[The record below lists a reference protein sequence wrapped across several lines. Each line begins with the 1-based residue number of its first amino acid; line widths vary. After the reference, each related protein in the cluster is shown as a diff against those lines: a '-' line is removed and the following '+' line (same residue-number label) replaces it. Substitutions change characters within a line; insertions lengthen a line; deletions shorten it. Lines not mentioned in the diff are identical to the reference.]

1 MSMRKSLAVVAFAAP
16 LALVACGGGEK
27 QEAPAAAP
35 ATTQAAAPAAGAGGG
50 AASGSASI
58 TGKISFAGTAPAP
71 EKIKVSADPYCQ
83 KEHKDGLER
92 KVVDVKDGGLKD
104 VFVYVKSGLTGTYPA
119 PTEAVEL
126 DQQGCMYKPHMVVLQ
141 VGQPLKIKNND
152 ETLHNIHPRPS
163 VNGEFNIGQP
173 RKGMESTKTFD
184 KKEVMIPVGCDV
196 HPWMRSYISV
206 LDNPFYAVT
215 DEDGKFEIK
224 GLPPGTYTVEVW
236 HETLGTQ
243 SQSVTVDGKTPAAVT
258 AVFKPAA
265 S

>member
-1 MSMRKSLAVVAFAAP
+1 MSMRKSLAVVALAAP
-16 LALVACGGGEK
+16 LALVGCGGGEK
-27 QEAPAAAP
+27 EAPAAAP
-35 ATTQAAAPAAGAGGG
+35 ATTTAAAPAATDAG
-50 AASGSASI
+50 AAAKGSASI
-58 TGKISFAGTAPAP
+58 SGKISFAGTAPAP

-104 VFVYVKSGLTGTYPA
+104 VFVYVKSGVTGTYPA

-126 DQQGCMYKPHMVVLQ
+126 DQSGCMYKPHIVALQ

-152 ETLHNIHPRPS
+152 ETLHNIHPRPA

-206 LDNPFYAVT
+206 LDHPFFAVT
-215 DEDGKFEIK
+215 DEDGKYEIK
-224 GLPPGTYTVEVW
+224 GLPAGEYEIEAVHEKLKSQTGKLTVKDGEKA
-236 HETLGTQ
+236 TLDLSYKG
-243 SQSVTVDGKTPAAVT
+243 
-258 AVFKPAA
+258 
-265 S
+265 

>member
-35 ATTQAAAPAAGAGGG
+35 ASTTAAAPAADAG
-50 AASGSASI
+50 AAKGSASI
-58 TGKISFAGTAPAP
+58 AGKISFAGTAPAA

-152 ETLHNIHPRPS
+152 ETLHNIHPRPA
-163 VNGEFNIGQP
+163 VNQEFNIGQP

-184 KKEVMIPVGCDV
+184 KKEVMIPVG
-196 HPWMRSYISV
+196 
-206 LDNPFYAVT
+206 
-215 DEDGKFEIK
+215 
-224 GLPPGTYTVEVW
+224 
-236 HETLGTQ
+236 
-243 SQSVTVDGKTPAAVT
+243 
-258 AVFKPAA
+258 
-265 S
+265 

>member
-35 ATTQAAAPAAGAGGG
+35 ASTTAAAPAADAG
-50 AASGSASI
+50 AAKGSASI
-58 TGKISFAGTAPAP
+58 AGKISFAGTAPAA

-104 VFVYVKSGLTGTYPA
+104 VFVYVKSGVTGTYPA

-126 DQQGCMYKPHMVVLQ
+126 DQQGCMYKPHIVVLQ

-152 ETLHNIHPRPS
+152 ETLHNIHPRPA
-163 VNGEFNIGQP
+163 VNSEFNIGQP

-206 LDNPFYAVT
+206 MDNPFFAVT

-224 GLPPGTYTVEVW
+224 GLPAGEYEIEAVHEKLKSQTGKITVKDGEKA
-236 HETLGTQ
+236 TLDLSYKG
-243 SQSVTVDGKTPAAVT
+243 
-258 AVFKPAA
+258 
-265 S
+265 

>member
-35 ATTQAAAPAAGAGGG
+35 ASTTAAAPAADAG
-50 AASGSASI
+50 AAKGSASI
-58 TGKISFAGTAPAP
+58 AGKISFAGTAPAA

-104 VFVYVKSGLTGTYPA
+104 VFVYVKSGVTGTYPA

-126 DQQGCMYKPHMVVLQ
+126 DQQGCMYKPHIVVLQ

-152 ETLHNIHPRPS
+152 ETLHNIHPRPA
-163 VNGEFNIGQP
+163 VNQEFNIGQP

-224 GLPPGTYTVEVW
+224 GLPAGEYEIEAVHEKLKSQTGKITVKDGEKA
-236 HETLGTQ
+236 TLDLSYKG
-243 SQSVTVDGKTPAAVT
+243 
-258 AVFKPAA
+258 
-265 S
+265 

>member
-1 MSMRKSLAVVAFAAP
+1 MSMRKSLAVITFAAP

-35 ATTQAAAPAAGAGGG
+35 ASSQAAAPAGGAGAGK
-50 AASGSASI
+50 GSASVS
-58 TGKISFAGTAPAP
+58 GKVSFAGAAPAA

-92 KVVDVKDGGLKD
+92 KTVDVKDGGVKD
-104 VFVYVKSGLTGTYPA
+104 VFVYVKSGISGTYPP
-119 PTEAVEL
+119 PTDSVEL
-126 DQQGCMYKPHMVVLQ
+126 DQQGCMYKPHLVALQ

-152 ETLHNIHPRPS
+152 ETLHNIHPRPT
-163 VNGEFNIGQP
+163 VNAEFNIGHP

-184 KKEVMIPVGCDV
+184 KKEIMIPVGCDV

-206 LDNPFYAVT
+206 VDHPFFAVT

-224 GLPPGTYTVEVW
+224 GLPAGEYEIEAIHEKLKSTTGKITVK
-236 HETLGTQ
+236 
-243 SQSVTVDGKTPAAVT
+243 DGEAA
-258 AVFKPAA
+258 KLDLNYQG
-265 S
+265 

>member
-1 MSMRKSLAVVAFAAP
+1 MFMRKTLAVVAFTAP
-16 LALVACGGGEK
+16 LAFVACGGGEK

-35 ATTQAAAPAAGAGGG
+35 ATTQAAAPGAAAGG
-50 AASGSASI
+50 AAAKGSASI
-58 TGKISFAGTAPAP
+58 GGKISFAGTAPAP

-104 VFVYVKSGLTGTYPA
+104 VFVYVKSGVTGTYPP
-119 PTEAVEL
+119 PTDPVEL
-126 DQQGCMYKPHMVVLQ
+126 DQSGCMYKPHIVALQ

-152 ETLHNIHPRPS
+152 ETLHNIHPRPV
-163 VNGEFNIGQP
+163 VNAEFNIGQP

-206 LDNPFYAVT
+206 LDHPFFAVT
-215 DEDGKFEIK
+215 DEDGKYEIK
-224 GLPPGTYTVEVW
+224 GLPAGEYEVEAVHEKLKSQTGKITVKDGEKA
-236 HETLGTQ
+236 TLDLSYKG
-243 SQSVTVDGKTPAAVT
+243 
-258 AVFKPAA
+258 
-265 S
+265 

>member
-1 MSMRKSLAVVAFAAP
+1 MSMRKSLAVVALAAP

-35 ATTQAAAPAAGAGGG
+35 ATTTAAAPAADAG
-50 AASGSASI
+50 AAKGSASI
-58 TGKISFAGTAPAP
+58 SGKISFAGTAPAP

-104 VFVYVKSGLTGTYPA
+104 VLVYVKSGVTGTYPA

-126 DQQGCMYKPHMVVLQ
+126 DQQGCMYKPHLVALQ

-152 ETLHNIHPRPS
+152 ETLHNIHPRPT

-196 HPWMRSYISV
+196 HPWMRSYITV
-206 LDNPFYAVT
+206 LDNPFFAVT
-215 DEDGKFEIK
+215 DEDGKYEIK
-224 GLPPGTYTVEVW
+224 GLPAGEYEIEAVHEKLKSQTGKLTVKDGEKA
-236 HETLGTQ
+236 TLDLSYKG
-243 SQSVTVDGKTPAAVT
+243 
-258 AVFKPAA
+258 
-265 S
+265 

>member
-1 MSMRKSLAVVAFAAP
+1 MSMRKSLAVVTFAAP

-27 QEAPAAAP
+27 QEAAPAAAP
-35 ATTQAAAPAAGAGGG
+35 ASSQAAAPAGGAGA
-50 AASGSASI
+50 AKGSASVS
-58 TGKISFAGTAPAP
+58 GKVSFAGTAPAA

-92 KVVDVKDGGLKD
+92 KTVDVKDGGVKD

-119 PTEAVEL
+119 PTESVEL
-126 DQQGCMYKPHMVVLQ
+126 DQQGCMYKPHLVALQ

-163 VNGEFNIGQP
+163 VNQEFNIGQP

-206 LDNPFYAVT
+206 VDHPFFAVT

-224 GLPPGTYTVEVW
+224 GLPAGEYEIEAIHEKLKSTTGKITVK
-236 HETLGTQ
+236 
-243 SQSVTVDGKTPAAVT
+243 DGEAA
-258 AVFKPAA
+258 KLDLNYQG
-265 S
+265 

>member
-1 MSMRKSLAVVAFAAP
+1 MSMRKSLAVVALAAP

-27 QEAPAAAP
+27 EAPASAP
-35 ATTQAAAPAAGAGGG
+35 ATTAAAAPAAGG
-50 AASGSASI
+50 AAKGSASI
-58 TGKISFAGTAPAP
+58 SGKISFAGDAPAP

-104 VFVYVKSGLTGTYPA
+104 VFVYVKSGVTGTYPA
-119 PTEAVEL
+119 PTEAIEL
-126 DQQGCMYKPHMVVLQ
+126 DQQGCMYKPHIVALQ

-152 ETLHNIHPRPS
+152 ETLHNIHPRPAI
-163 VNGEFNIGQP
+163 NAEFNIGQP

-206 LDNPFYAVT
+206 VDHPFYAVT

-224 GLPPGTYTVEVW
+224 GLPAGEYEIEAVHEKLKSTTGKITVK
-236 HETLGTQ
+236 
-243 SQSVTVDGKTPAAVT
+243 DGESAKLDLNYQG
-258 AVFKPAA
+258 
-265 S
+265 

>member
-35 ATTQAAAPAAGAGGG
+35 ATTTAAAPAAEAG
-50 AASGSASI
+50 AAKGSASI
-58 TGKISFAGTAPAP
+58 AGKISFAGTAPAA

-152 ETLHNIHPRPS
+152 ETLHNIHPRPA
-163 VNGEFNIGQP
+163 VNSEFNIGQP

-206 LDNPFYAVT
+206 LDNPFFAVT
-215 DEDGKFEIK
+215 DEDGKYEIK
-224 GLPPGTYTVEVW
+224 GLPPGEYEIEAVHEKLKSQTGKITVKDGEKA
-236 HETLGTQ
+236 TLDLSYKG
-243 SQSVTVDGKTPAAVT
+243 
-258 AVFKPAA
+258 
-265 S
+265 

>member
-1 MSMRKSLAVVAFAAP
+1 MFMRKTLAVVAFAAP

-35 ATTQAAAPAAGAGGG
+35 ATTQAAAPGAPAGG
-50 AASGSASI
+50 AAAKGSASI
-58 TGKISFAGTAPAP
+58 AGKISFAGTPPAP

-104 VFVYVKSGLTGTYPA
+104 VFVYVKSGVTGTYPA

-126 DQQGCMYKPHMVVLQ
+126 DQSGCMYKPHIVALQ
-141 VGQPLKIKNND
+141 VGQPLKIKNAD
-152 ETLHNIHPRPS
+152 ETLHNIHPRPA
-163 VNGEFNIGQP
+163 VNQEFNIGQP

-206 LDNPFYAVT
+206 LDHPFFAVT
-215 DEDGKFEIK
+215 DEDGKYEIK
-224 GLPPGTYTVEVW
+224 GLPAGEYEVEAVHEKLKSQTGKITVKDGEKA
-236 HETLGTQ
+236 TLDLSYKG
-243 SQSVTVDGKTPAAVT
+243 
-258 AVFKPAA
+258 
-265 S
+265 

>member
-1 MSMRKSLAVVAFAAP
+1 MFMRKTLAVVALAAP
-16 LALVACGGGEK
+16 LAFVACGGGEK

-35 ATTQAAAPAAGAGGG
+35 ATTQAAAPGAGAAGG
-50 AASGSASI
+50 AAKGSASI
-58 TGKISFAGTAPAP
+58 GGKISFAGTAPAP

-104 VFVYVKSGLTGTYPA
+104 VFVYVKSGVTGTYPA

-126 DQQGCMYKPHMVVLQ
+126 DQKGCMYAPHIVVLQ

-152 ETLHNIHPRPS
+152 ETLHNIHPRPA
-163 VNGEFNIGQP
+163 VNAEFNIGQP

-206 LDNPFYAVT
+206 LDNPFFAVT
-215 DEDGKFEIK
+215 DEDGKYEIK
-224 GLPPGTYTVEVW
+224 GLPAGEYEVESVHEKLKSQTGKLTVKDGEKA
-236 HETLGTQ
+236 TLDLSYKG
-243 SQSVTVDGKTPAAVT
+243 
-258 AVFKPAA
+258 
-265 S
+265 

>member
-1 MSMRKSLAVVAFAAP
+1 MSMRKSLAVLTFAAP

-35 ATTQAAAPAAGAGGG
+35 ASSQAAAPAGG
-50 AASGSASI
+50 AAAGKGSASVS
-58 TGKISFAGTAPAP
+58 GKVSFAGTAPAP

-92 KVVDVKDGGLKD
+92 KTVDVKDGGVKD
-104 VFVYVKSGLTGTYPA
+104 VFVYVKSGITGTYPP
-119 PTEAVEL
+119 PTDSVEL
-126 DQQGCMYKPHMVVLQ
+126 DQQGCMYKPHLVALQ
-141 VGQPLKIKNND
+141 VGQSLKIKNND
-152 ETLHNIHPRPS
+152 ETLHNIHPRPT
-163 VNGEFNIGQP
+163 VNAEFNIGQP

-206 LDNPFYAVT
+206 LDHPFFAVT

-224 GLPPGTYTVEVW
+224 GLPAGEYEIEAVHEKLKSTTGKITVK
-236 HETLGTQ
+236 
-243 SQSVTVDGKTPAAVT
+243 DGESAKLDLNYQG
-258 AVFKPAA
+258 
-265 S
+265 

>member
-1 MSMRKSLAVVAFAAP
+1 MSMRKSLAVVALAAP
-16 LALVACGGGEK
+16 LAFVACGGGEK
-27 QEAPAAAP
+27 QETPAAAP
-35 ATTQAAAPAAGAGGG
+35 ASTTAGAPPATDAGAAAK
-50 AASGSASI
+50 GSASI
-58 TGKISFAGTAPAP
+58 VGKISFAGTAPAP

-104 VFVYVKSGLTGTYPA
+104 VFVYVKSGLTTTYPP

-126 DQQGCMYKPHMVVLQ
+126 DQQGCMYKPHIVVLQ
-141 VGQPLKIKNND
+141 VGQSLKIKNND

-163 VNGEFNIGQP
+163 VNQEFNIGQP

-206 LDNPFYAVT
+206 MDNPFFAVT

-224 GLPPGTYTVEVW
+224 GLPAGEYEIEAVHEKLKSQTGKITVKDGEKA
-236 HETLGTQ
+236 TLDLSYKG
-243 SQSVTVDGKTPAAVT
+243 
-258 AVFKPAA
+258 
-265 S
+265 